1 MQWTGTLNNVTL
13 GKRTYNI
20 LMTMGVLKIFD
31 KNYPGKIILRKY
43 QEDKMENED
52 SLLKTL
58 STRGWGGAFCLKP
71 TDVISNW
78 KQPTH
83 LS

>member
-1 MQWTGTLNNVTL
+1 MIIIFVQRKEFELN
-13 GKRTYNI
+13 RII
-20 LMTMGVLKIFD
+20 LVVLKIFD

-43 QEDKMENED
+43 QEGKMENKD
-52 SLLKTL
+52 SPLKTL
-58 STRGWGGAFCLKP
+58 RTGGWGGAFCPKP

>member
-1 MQWTGTLNNVTL
+1 
-13 GKRTYNI
+13 
-20 LMTMGVLKIFD
+20 
-31 KNYPGKIILRKY
+31 
-43 QEDKMENED
+43 MENED

>member
-1 MQWTGTLNNVTL
+1 MISIFVQRKEFELN
-13 GKRTYNI
+13 RII
-20 LMTMGVLKIFD
+20 LVVLKIFD

-43 QEDKMENED
+43 QEGKMENRD

-58 STRGWGGAFCLKP
+58 STRGWGGAFCSKP